1 MKRLLACTA
10 VGLFLGL
17 APAMAE
23 SQLPAGVSPQDQP
36 ALQQPAQPSEAMP
49 IDPAGSDAPQ
59 APPSGLS
66 GEAAPDQSSEAAPQ
80 AAPSAP
86 DQSSEAAPQAAPS
99 EPSGASPPQQS
110 SEAPKSILPDQSAAA
125 ASDSSPFLKKQGS
138 SDWLVGNLIGET
150 VVNANNESLGEI
162 TDLVTDQNGK
172 IVAVLIGSG
181 GFLGIG
187 QKDLAIR
194 FEDVKLTRDEN
205 NNIKVMV
212 NIDQQ
217 TAASAPDYET
227 LDEQQIT
234 VGEKGDRENSTQ

>member
-1 MKRLLACTA
+1 
-10 VGLFLGL
+10 
-17 APAMAE
+17 MAE
-23 SQLPAGVSPQDQP
+23 SQLPAGASPQDQP
-36 ALQQPAQPSEAMP
+36 AAQQPAQPSEAMP
-49 IDPAGSDAPQ
+49 TDPAAADAPQ
-59 APPSGLS
+59 VPPSGLS

-86 DQSSEAAPQAAPS
+86 DQSSEAAPQA

-125 ASDSSPFLKKQGS
+125 ASDSSPFLSKQQS

-150 VVNANNESLGEI
+150 VVNAKNESLGEI

-205 NNIKVMV
+205 NNMKVMV
-212 NIDQQ
+212 DIDQQ
-217 TAASAPDYET
+217 TAAAAPDYQT

-234 VGEKGDRENSTQ
+234 VGEKSDRENSTQ